1 MPTRLALLIRKEI
14 AMQLLLRQ
22 RKSLWGFVASAF
34 CAVFFSADTAI
45 AQTYNQ
51 IRFVIGTG
59 GADLR
64 GDCQATATLKA
75 TNGSTLKTI
84 TLYSGSGSGW
94 PNNST
99 NTVTANLSPALS
111 RSQIASIEITQ
122 IEHNGFTETESMQGL
137 AEMLSKELRGP
148 VVDETG
154 IKGEYDLVLTWG
166 LDAGLG
172 AASEETTAESVAIAL
187 QRETGLILKKQ
198 KAVVDFL
205 VVDHVEKVPTEN

>member
-1 MPTRLALLIRKEI
+1 
-14 AMQLLLRQ
+14 MQLLLRQ

-94 PNNST
+94 PNNSNEYCHCEPKSGT
-99 NTVTANLSPALS
+99 LALADRIHRDYAN
-111 RSQIASIEITQ
+111 
-122 IEHNGFTETESMQGL
+122 
-137 AEMLSKELRGP
+137 
-148 VVDETG
+148 
-154 IKGEYDLVLTWG
+154 
-166 LDAGLG
+166 
-172 AASEETTAESVAIAL
+172 
-187 QRETGLILKKQ
+187 
-198 KAVVDFL
+198 
-205 VVDHVEKVPTEN
+205 